1 MTLEESLQL
10 KPDYGTQT
18 PLHPIVL
25 QKYRDFVATG
35 KFPYLAQV
43 VDFILIDHPAL
54 VPEASALKTQ
64 VYFASHIFDE
74 EKEAALAAGLESKG
88 WKRLEEGDIKK
99 AVSLKLKIRLYR
111 RSSSILGNS
120 TQEIVCRPVID
131 HKGDEFLMPPRAR
144 SRGYYARSLMR
155 PFADKGS
162 FIQFV

>member
-10 KPDYGTQT
+10 KPDYGKRT
-18 PLHPIVL
+18 PLHPFVL
-25 QKYRDFVATG
+25 QKTRDFVATG
-35 KFPYLAQV
+35 AFPYLSKI
-43 VDFILIDHPAL
+43 VDFILIERPDLAPQADT
-54 VPEASALKTQ
+54 LKTQ
-64 VYFASHIFDE
+64 VYFASDIIDK
-74 EKEAALAAGLESKG
+74 EKEAAFAADLESQG

-99 AVSLKLKIRLYR
+99 AVSLNLKIRLYR
-111 RSSSILGNS
+111 RSSSILGDS